1 MRPAVVTSIG
11 DHPLV
16 AKLSKSITLDAG
28 DRAALVRL
36 LERRITIKKAK
47 DIIVEGY
54 EYKLLHVVESG
65 FAIRYKLLHTG
76 KRQIVNIIMPGDII
90 GFPACFYDYAIFSVT
105 ALGEMSLHPVAL
117 DRFAEVCLTRATVAT
132 ALLWFAAREA
142 AIYAEHIIDA
152 GRREPLERLS
162 HFLLEMLTR
171 LQAIGS
177 ASTDSFVMPLSQ
189 EGIGDVIG
197 LSAPHVNRM
206 LAELRRD
213 GLIAMKGQ
221 TITILDRAALQI
233 LGEFHPTYLARAP
246 IRRAHHA
253 TSSRQAAELPGR
265 ARDEGCIRI

>member
-1 MRPAVVTSIG
+1 MRPSPVTSIE

-16 AKLSKSITLDAG
+16 AKLSKSITLDAA
-28 DRAALVRL
+28 DLAALDRL
-36 LERRITIKKAK
+36 LEHRITVKKAK

-54 EYKLLHVVESG
+54 EYKVLHVVESG

-76 KRQIVNIIMPGDII
+76 KRQIVTVIMPGDII
-90 GFPACFYDYAIFSVT
+90 GFPACFYEHAIFSVT
-105 ALGEMSLHPVAL
+105 ALGEMVLHPVPI
-117 DRFAEVCLTRATVAT
+117 DHFADICLTRATVAT
-132 ALLWFAAREA
+132 ALVWFAAREA
-142 AIYAEHIIDA
+142 AMYAEHIIDA
-152 GRREPLERLS
+152 GRREPLERLA

-177 ASTDSFVMPLSQ
+177 ASSNSFVMPLSQ

-221 TITILDRAALQI
+221 EMRILDRAALQI
-233 LGEFHPTYLARAP
+233 LGEFHPTYLVRTP
-246 IRRAHHA
+246 IRQAQPRNRSSLSPPPPRAG
-253 TSSRQAAELPGR
+253 S
-265 ARDEGCIRI
+265 